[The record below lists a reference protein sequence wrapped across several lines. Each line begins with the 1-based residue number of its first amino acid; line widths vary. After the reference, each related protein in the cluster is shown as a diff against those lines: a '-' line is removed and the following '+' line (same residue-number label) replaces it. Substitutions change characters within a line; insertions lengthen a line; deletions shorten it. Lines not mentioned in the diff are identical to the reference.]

1 MEEFIAAKKCLP
13 LRLKAFLTMVDENQ
27 SIRLCETWKEE
38 NDNLEIFSTNF
49 SPKTFNSCQTS
60 CNQLQYIGEKTFTKS
75 SNDNPYEFPISYI
88 FPNNQVQITEEYKMF
103 GVNDLIG
110 TIGGHSGLFIGFS
123 FYGFIN
129 TILGYIQRRL

>member
-1 MEEFIAAKKCLP
+1 
-13 LRLKAFLTMVDENQ
+13 MVDENE
-27 SIRLCETWKEE
+27 SIKLCETWKEE
-38 NDNLEIFSTNF
+38 NDNLEIFATNF
-49 SPKTFNSCQTS
+49 FPKTFNSCQTS
-60 CNQLQYIGEKTFTKS
+60 CNQVQYIGEKTFTKS

-88 FPNNQVQITEEYKMF
+88 FPTNQVQITEEYKMF

-129 TILGYIQRRL
+129 TILGYIQRHL